1 MPLVNRLLLL
11 FIVLGASVGCDQATK
26 QIANATLKGEP
37 MRSYLGDTFR
47 FTWATNEGA
56 FLSLG
61 ANLPDGLRFA
71 ILTVAVGLLL
81 LGIVVFTATS
91 KILDASQVSGY
102 AMIAGG
108 GLSNW
113 LDRAR
118 NDGAV
123 VDFMNMGIGRLRTGV
138 FNVADLA
145 IIAGIVF
152 LLVAGWKQD
161 RAKKKQDALAA
172 VTGPPPPAP

>member
-1 MPLVNRLLLL
+1 MTLVNRLLLL
-11 FIVLGASVGCDQATK
+11 FAVLGLSVGCDQATK

-47 FTWATNEGA
+47 LTWATNEGA

-61 ANLPDGLRFA
+61 ANLPDGMRFG

-91 KILDASQVSGY
+91 AKLDASHVSGY

-113 LDRAR
+113 VDRAR

-123 VDFMNMGIGRLRTGV
+123 VDFMNMGIGGLRTGV

-145 IIAGIVF
+145 IIAGIA
-152 LLVAGWKQD
+152 LLLIAGWKQD
-161 RAKKKQDALAA
+161 RAKKRAELA
-172 VTGPPPPAP
+172 VTGPPK

>member
-1 MPLVNRLLLL
+1 MPLFNRLLLL
-11 FIVLGASVGCDQATK
+11 FTVVGFSVGCDQATK

-37 MRSYLGDTFR
+37 MRSFLGDTFR
-47 FTWATNEGA
+47 LTWATNEGA

-61 ANLPDGLRFA
+61 ANLPTPMRFGL
-71 ILTVAVGLLL
+71 LTVAVGALL
-81 LGIVVFTATS
+81 LGIVIFTATS
-91 KILDASQVSGY
+91 AKLNSGQVSGY

-118 NDGAV
+118 NDGSV
-123 VDFMNMGIGRLRTGV
+123 VDFMNMGLGRLRTGV

-145 IIAGIVF
+145 ILMGIGF
-152 LLVAGWKQD
+152 LLYAGWKQD
-161 RAKKKQDALAA
+161 KEEKKKALETPAA
-172 VTGPPPPAP
+172 PAP